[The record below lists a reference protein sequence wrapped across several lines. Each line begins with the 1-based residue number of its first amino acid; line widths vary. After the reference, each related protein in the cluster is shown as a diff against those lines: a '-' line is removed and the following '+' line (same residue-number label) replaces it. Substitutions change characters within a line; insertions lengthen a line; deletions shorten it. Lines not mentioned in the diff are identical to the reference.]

1 MTIIDNH
8 TGKDI
13 QTCIICGDDLELLN
27 SEIETICD
35 FCGKTGKAHTSCKSS
50 HIICDNCLNMP
61 VNEYIK
67 KICLSDSG
75 NDPIALAVKIMN
87 SPLIRM
93 HGSEHH
99 FIVPAVMLTCTHNNI
114 KSSHDLS
121 TLLDIAEDK
130 SMHTV
135 SQDCKFECNFCGAA
149 IGASI
154 YLNIFTGID
163 NSDDNEVL
171 SLDKILTTNC
181 LLKISELNLPKCCKR
196 DTYLTITETIHFMKE
211 YFEIELPVSEAK
223 CTFSLRNK
231 SCGREICIFYN
242 LANSLV

>member
-1 MTIIDNH
+1 MTVIDNH

-13 QTCIICGDDLELLN
+13 STCIICGDELESLN
-27 SEIETICD
+27 KEIETICD
-35 FCGKTGKAHTSCKSS
+35 FCGKPGKAHTSCKSS

-67 KICLSDSG
+67 KICLSDKG
-75 NDPIALAVKIMN
+75 DDPIALAVKIMN

-99 FIVPAVMLTCTHNNI
+99 FIVPAVMLTCTY
-114 KSSHDLS
+114 KQMKEPKDLAS
-121 TLLDIAEDK
+121 LLDIAEDRA
-130 SMHTV
+130 MHTV

-149 IGASI
+149 IGSSI
-154 YLNIFTGID
+154 YLNLFTGSD
-163 NSDDNEVL
+163 NSSDEVL
-171 SLDKILTTNC
+171 SLDKVLTSKC

-196 DTYLTITETIHFMKE
+196 DTYLSLQEIIEFMKE
-211 YFEIELPVSEAK
+211 NFEINLPTSEAK